1 MTAPMNIPGADG
13 GGQVTVYVKT
23 PNGNV
28 HTITLH
34 DSADHPATI
43 FHLRNEVEA
52 QYGVIFPGWSADQY
66 PAKIYTDGWATITD
80 DSQQLVN
87 GTTYGASPDY
97 PDAAQHQGQQD
108 EIFQLDM

>member
-1 MTAPMNIPGADG
+1 MTAPMNIPGANG

-23 PNGNV
+23 PNGSV

-34 DSADHPATI
+34 DSADHPATVL
-43 FHLRNEVEA
+43 HLRNEVEA
-52 QYGVIFPGWSADQY
+52 QYGMIFPGWNVYDY

-80 DSQQLVN
+80 DTQLVN

-97 PDAAQHQGQQD
+97 PDAAQNQGQQD